1 MAGAPGG
8 YRLPARAKHGAGQ
21 PAWTALLENQH
32 AEGFAELVQEMLGS
46 TTMTAHFQAL
56 ESICSAAADV
66 LGASAAAENDP
77 QLARILR
84 CMEENH
90 ANPAL
95 NVQWVAD
102 RLSMS
107 ASYLTRYLREHMN
120 TTPSKYIEK
129 VRMQHAQQL
138 LRDTRLQ
145 IKEIV
150 PLIGYND
157 VSSFV
162 RKFKGETGYTP
173 LQYRNLSQPGGQ
185 SADTESQA
193 EI

>member
-1 MAGAPGG
+1 M
-8 YRLPARAKHGAGQ
+8 
-21 PAWTALLENQH
+21 
-32 AEGFAELVQEMLGS
+32 
-46 TTMTAHFQAL
+46 
-56 ESICSAAADV
+56 
-66 LGASAAAENDP
+66 
-77 QLARILR
+77 
-84 CMEENH
+84 
-90 ANPAL
+90 
-95 NVQWVAD
+95 QWVAD

-173 LQYRNLSQPGGQ
+173 LQYRNLSQPGVQ